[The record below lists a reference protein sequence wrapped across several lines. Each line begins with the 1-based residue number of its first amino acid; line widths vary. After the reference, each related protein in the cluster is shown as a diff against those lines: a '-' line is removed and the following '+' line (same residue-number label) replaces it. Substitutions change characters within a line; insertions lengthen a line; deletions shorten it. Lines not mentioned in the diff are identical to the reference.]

1 MTIKHLHWS
10 THTRIYQPVG
20 SDRYM
25 YVVPPAN
32 CISMPQLSENFISK
46 YCTLAQLLGKCN
58 RHFCFPPLPHPSHPG
73 LIQQDQFNSLNNFN

>member
-46 YCTLAQLLGKCN
+46 YCTLAELLGSAIGTSV
-58 RHFCFPPLPHPSHPG
+58 FLPSPTHRILVLSSKTN
-73 LIQQDQFNSLNNFN
+73 LIP